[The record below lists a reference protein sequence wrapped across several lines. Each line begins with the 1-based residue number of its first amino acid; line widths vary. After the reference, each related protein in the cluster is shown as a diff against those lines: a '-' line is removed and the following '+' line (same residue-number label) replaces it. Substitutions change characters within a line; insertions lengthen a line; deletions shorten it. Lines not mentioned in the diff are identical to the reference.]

1 MNMCCYNRCLGN
13 AVKGFW
19 GVWLSIYV
27 CVCSLLYIFPSFLTA
42 SASTATV
49 TVYAVES
56 RKVSHAPRALQM
68 YYAFPV

>member
-19 GVWLSIYV
+19 GVWLKIYV

-42 SASTATV
+42 STATV
-49 TVYAVES
+49 TVYGVES
-56 RKVSHAPRALQM
+56 R
-68 YYAFPV
+68 